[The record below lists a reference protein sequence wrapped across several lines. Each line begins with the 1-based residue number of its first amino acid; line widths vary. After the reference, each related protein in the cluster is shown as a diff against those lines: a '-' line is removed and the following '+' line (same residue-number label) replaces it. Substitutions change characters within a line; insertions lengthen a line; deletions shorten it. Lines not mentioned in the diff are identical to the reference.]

1 MLTTHKKKA
10 LDALKRLNGLSKKL
24 EKMIEEDAYCPKILE
39 QALAMQGHVKHIQ
52 GLVLE
57 SHMHTCAEKKMR
69 NKKEK
74 DAFIK
79 ELLKA
84 IGLSKR

>member
-1 MLTTHKKKA
+1 MLATHKQKA
-10 LDALKRLNGLSKKL
+10 IAALKRLNGLSVKL

-57 SHMHTCAEKKMR
+57 SHLHTCAPKKLSSK
-69 NKKEK
+69 NKKE
-74 DAFIK
+74 FIH
-79 ELLKA
+79 ELLKI
-84 IGLSKR
+84 IGLSQR

>member
-1 MLTTHKKKA
+1 MLPTHKKKA
-10 LDALKRLNGLSKKL
+10 LAAIKRLNGLSNKL
-24 EKMIEEDAYCPKILE
+24 ESMIEEGVYCPKILE
-39 QALAMQGHVKHIQ
+39 MNLAMQGHMKHIQ

-57 SHMHTCAEKKMR
+57 SHMYTCASKKLSSP
-69 NKKEK
+69 KEK

-79 ELLKA
+79 ELMNI

>member
-1 MLTTHKKKA
+1 MLPIHKKKA
-10 LDALKRLNGLSKKL
+10 IAAIKRLNGLSNKL
-24 EKMIEEDAYCPKILE
+24 ESMIEEGAYCPKILE
-39 QALAMQGHVKHIQ
+39 MTLAMQGHMKHIQ

-57 SHMHTCAEKKMR
+57 SHMHTCASKKLSSP
-69 NKKEK
+69 KEK

-79 ELLKA
+79 ELMNV